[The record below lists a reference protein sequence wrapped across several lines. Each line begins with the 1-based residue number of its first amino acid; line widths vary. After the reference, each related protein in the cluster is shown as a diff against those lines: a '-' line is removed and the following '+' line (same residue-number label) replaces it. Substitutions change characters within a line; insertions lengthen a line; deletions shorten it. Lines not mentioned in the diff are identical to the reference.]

1 MGAVYH
7 NPPLREA
14 ICEFRF
20 PLEHP
25 WDLTVAGMLYA
36 RIREDY
42 PRREQ
47 RRVREVEVMLAPEGL
62 REELLITERAQF
74 STADG
79 GCSIQVG
86 PRVMTVN
93 CLPPY
98 ASWDEFRAWIEDA
111 FGNLQSVIE
120 VEGVRTMALRYV
132 NTIEVPEPGLQPE
145 DLFAFYPVVPF
156 SGGDAGFAVD
166 GFIVG
171 CEGSF
176 EGGRDACRVELTDAV
191 PETPEAS
198 AFLLNIDYFLARE
211 GSIETADALAWIEA
225 AHARVEEV
233 FEACITDRLREH
245 FGVEREGPA
254 PA

>member
-1 MGAVYH
+1 MEAAYT

-98 ASWDEFRAWIEDA
+98 TNWEEFRAWIEDA

-120 VEGVRTMALRYV
+120 VEGIRTMALRYV
-132 NTIEVPEPGLQPE
+132 NTIEIPEPGVRPE
-145 DLFAFYPVVPF
+145 ELFAFHPVVPF
-156 SGGDAGFAVD
+156 SGESTEFAMD

-171 CEGSF
+171 CEGAF

-191 PETPEAS
+191 PESPEQS
-198 AFLLNIDYFLARE
+198 AFLLNIEYFLVKE
-211 GSIETADALAWIEA
+211 GSIGKEGALAWIEA
-225 AHARVEEV
+225 AHSRVEEM
-233 FEACITDRLREH
+233 FEGCITDALRKH
-245 FGVEREGPA
+245 FGAE
-254 PA
+254 

>member
-1 MGAVYH
+1 MGAVYS

-20 PLEHP
+20 PLGHP
-25 WDLTVAGMLYA
+25 WDLTVAGMLYE
-36 RIREDY
+36 RVKRDY

-86 PRVMTVN
+86 PRLMTIN

-98 ASWDEFRAWIEDA
+98 AVWEEFSPWIEEA
-111 FGNLQSVIE
+111 FGNLRSVIE
-120 VEGVRTMALRYV
+120 VEGIRTLTLRYV
-132 NTIEVPEPGLQPE
+132 NTIEIHEPGARPE
-145 DLFAFYPVVPF
+145 EFFSFYPIVPF
-156 SGGDAGFAVD
+156 SGAGDAGFAVD

-171 CEGSF
+171 CEGSY
-176 EGGRDACRVELTDAV
+176 EDGRDACRVELTDAV
-191 PETPEAS
+191 PETPDAS
-198 AFLLNIDYFLARE
+198 AFLLNIDYFLAKE
-211 GSIETADALAWIEA
+211 GSVEVEEVMDWIA
-225 AHARVEEV
+225 VAHARVEEI
-233 FEACITDRLREH
+233 FEACITDRLREQ
-245 FGVEREGPA
+245 FGVE
-254 PA
+254 

>member
-1 MGAVYH
+1 MGALYT

-25 WDLTVAGMLYA
+25 WDLTVAGLLYE
-36 RIREDY
+36 RVRGDY

-86 PRVMTVN
+86 PRLVTVN

-98 ASWDEFRAWIEDA
+98 AAWEEFSAWIEDA
-111 FGNLQSVIE
+111 FTHLQAVIE
-120 VEGVRTMALRYV
+120 VEGIRSMALRYV
-132 NTIEVPEPGLQPE
+132 NTIEIPEPDVRPE
-145 DLFAFYPVVPF
+145 GFFSFYPVVPF
-156 SGGDAGFAVD
+156 GAGEDAWFETD

-171 CEGSF
+171 CEGSL
-176 EGGRDACRVELTDAV
+176 EGGRDACRVELSDAI
-191 PETPEAS
+191 PEMPEAS
-198 AFLLNIDYFLARE
+198 AFLLNIDYFLAKE
-211 GSIETADALAWIEA
+211 GTIGPEGALAWIEA
-225 AHARVEEV
+225 AHGRVEAV
-233 FEACITDRLREH
+233 FESCITDRLREY
-245 FGVEREGPA
+245 FRG
-254 PA
+254 

>member
-1 MGAVYH
+1 MGAVYS

-14 ICEFRF
+14 ICEIRF
-20 PLEHP
+20 PLEHA
-25 WDLTVAGMLYA
+25 WDLTVAGMLYE

-74 STADG
+74 STSDG

-86 PRVMTVN
+86 PRLLSIN

-98 ASWDEFRAWIEDA
+98 AIWEEFLPWIEDA
-111 FGNLQSVIE
+111 FMHLQSVIE
-120 VEGVRTMALRYV
+120 VEGIRSLTLRYV
-132 NTIEVPEPGLQPE
+132 NTIEIPEAGAKPE
-145 DLFAFYPVVPF
+145 DFFSFYPFIPF
-156 SGGDAGFAVD
+156 EGVMEFSVD

-176 EGGRDACRVELTDAV
+176 VGGRDACRVELTDAV
-191 PETPEAS
+191 PETPESS
-198 AFLLNIDYFLARE
+198 AFLLNIDYFLSNE
-211 GSIETADALAWIEA
+211 GSVGPKGVMEWIEA
-225 AHARVEEV
+225 AHGRVEEM
-233 FEACITDRLREH
+233 FEGCITDRLREH
-245 FGVEREGPA
+245 FGGE
-254 PA
+254 